1 MKILATIAA
10 FFTFLISL
18 VSGVVFPN
26 KNQPSGTQS
35 TSQLETAS
43 FYLSSTVT
51 YPSVGEELPVS
62 INLRADGVNIVAAAI
77 RIVYK
82 YIGILPILPIDADSS
97 IDGIQAQTNESL
109 SESGWVFP
117 VNEVVQDKNLS
128 LITIDLAAV
137 NLRPEGFVPSEE
149 VKLATLDTIIAST
162 PPKIT
167 FHFDKTQTKLISKN
181 GEEVKLQ
188 LKPGEFVLR

>member
-1 MKILATIAA
+1 MKILATVAA

-18 VSGVVFPN
+18 VSGVVFPS
-26 KNQPSGTQS
+26 KNQSPET
-35 TSQLETAS
+35 TSPPQLETAS
-43 FYLSSTVT
+43 FYLSSDVSYPTV
-51 YPSVGEELPVS
+51 GDELPVS

-82 YIGILPILPIDADSS
+82 YIGILPILPIDADSLA
-97 IDGIQAQTNESL
+97 DGTQAQINESL
-109 SESGWVFP
+109 SDSGWVFP
-117 VNEVVQDKNLS
+117 VNEVIQDKNLS

-137 NLRPEGFVPSEE
+137 NLRPEGFVSSEE
-149 VKLATLDTIIAST
+149 VKLATLDMIVASA

-167 FHFDKTQTKLISKN
+167 FHFDKTQTKLISKE